1 MFARI
6 GATQEASNSPDDD
19 EIPALSDDDDDD
31 DDHVVVVFKKK
42 IKIPDKPFIF
52 KTSEEIPCEQFWE
65 STLKEP
71 EKKSKRWNFGK
82 NRETTLSGTQYLQKH
97 RLGSSFFQIATK
109 VKTTSESPQGDQI
122 RVKIKKKPSKQSKKL
137 LQTSEMSINLPEPE
151 RGPILV
157 LPNKKSSDRR
167 MVEYF

>member
-1 MFARI
+1 MTPEVIQTVFARI

-71 EKKSKRWNFGK
+71 EKKSKR
-82 NRETTLSGTQYLQKH
+82 
-97 RLGSSFFQIATK
+97 
-109 VKTTSESPQGDQI
+109 
-122 RVKIKKKPSKQSKKL
+122 
-137 LQTSEMSINLPEPE
+137 
-151 RGPILV
+151 
-157 LPNKKSSDRR
+157 
-167 MVEYF
+167 

>member
-1 MFARI
+1 MTPEVIQTVFARI

-19 EIPALSDDDDDD
+19 EIPALSDDDEEDD

-71 EKKSKRWNFGK
+71 EKKSKR
-82 NRETTLSGTQYLQKH
+82 
-97 RLGSSFFQIATK
+97 
-109 VKTTSESPQGDQI
+109 
-122 RVKIKKKPSKQSKKL
+122 
-137 LQTSEMSINLPEPE
+137 
-151 RGPILV
+151 
-157 LPNKKSSDRR
+157 
-167 MVEYF
+167 